1 MTLHFPPLRLPLRAH
16 AIAACFAAAMA
27 APVPAAAAIDPGL
40 PAYRAERSVSGT
52 ISSVGDVRMNT
63 LMTAWLA
70 QFRRLQPGIRQG
82 TPWQHV
88 SDATAFGALMFETAD
103 LAPLAR
109 PPLPTELAPYAHQFA
124 GDMMKSPLLLRVAG
138 TTANPAYIAVNKRP
152 GAPLPAKVSEFLGFV
167 LSSAGQQLVEQQAK
181 FAPLDAAAAAA
192 ERAKLDGYLAE
203 LDPGLPLYRAAAKVS
218 GTVSSVGSDG
228 MKTLMDRWMRSFR
241 AVQPGVRKGERWE
254 HLGTLNGFHALIAR
268 ETDLAPM
275 GRELWPSELAAY
287 ASAGAAG
294 APLEIRVAR
303 GGFNTPQRTTAQAI
317 FVHASNPL
325 HAISLPQLKALL
337 GASPSI
343 TLWGHLGLQGEWAAR
358 PISLYMPP
366 AAAPNA
372 MSMQMKVLG
381 GGAWNASAR
390 PGTIA
395 ETAAAIAA
403 DPGAIGFGG
412 LEEGGPGL
420 KALAV
425 AGADGAQE
433 YAADYANASSGRYPL
448 TRYMYIRLNR
458 PAGQPLAAHVREL
471 LRYILSREGQEPILY
486 SGYFPLTAEEVRQ
499 ELDKLR

>member
-1 MTLHFPPLRLPLRAH
+1 MTLHLPSLRLPLRVH
-16 AIAACFAAAMA
+16 AFAACFAAALL
-27 APVPAAAAIDPGL
+27 APNPVTAAIDSAL
-40 PAYRAERSVSGT
+40 PAYRAERPVSGA
-52 ISSVGDVRMNT
+52 ISSVGDARMDA

-82 TPWQHV
+82 APWNHAG
-88 SDATAFGALMFETAD
+88 DAAAFGALMFETAD

-124 GDMMKSPLLLRVAG
+124 GDMMKSPLLVRVAG
-138 TTANPAYIAVNKRP
+138 TAASPAYIAVNKRP
-152 GAPLPAKVSEFLGFV
+152 GAPLPAKVSEFLGFI
-167 LSSAGQQLVEQQAK
+167 LSSAGQQLVAQQGQ
-181 FAPLDAAAAAA
+181 FAPLDAASAAA
-192 ERAKLDGYLAE
+192 ERARLDGYLAE
-203 LDPGLPLYRAAAKVS
+203 LDPGLPAYRPAAKVH

-241 AVQPGVRKGERWE
+241 ALQPGVRKGERWE
-254 HLGTLNGFHALIAR
+254 HLGTLNGFHALIAK

-275 GRELWPSELAAY
+275 GRELWPAELAAY
-287 ASAGAAG
+287 ASAGGAD

-325 HAISLPQLKALL
+325 GAISVPQLQAIM
-337 GASPSI
+337 GASPRI
-343 TLWGHLGLQGEWAAR
+343 TLWGQLGLQGEWAAR
-358 PISLYMPP
+358 QISLYMPP
-366 AAAPNA
+366 AVTPNA
-372 MSMQMKVLG
+372 MSVQMSVLRG
-381 GGAWNASAR
+381 GRWNGAAR

-425 AGADGAQE
+425 AGADGSPP

-448 TRYMYIRLNR
+448 TRYMYIRLNH
-458 PAGQPLAAHVREL
+458 PAGQPLAAPVREF